1 MYMPYIKFQD
11 SSIGGSQ
18 VSKLLSIT
26 DRQMDGQTDGC
37 TDRRTD
43 RPKPICPLNF
53 SEVGGIKRINS
64 YRKEFALTG
73 ANSFFY
79 EFTLIETISKTEN
92 ARVCFP

>member
-1 MYMPYIKFQD
+1 M
-11 SSIGGSQ
+11 
-18 VSKLLSIT
+18 
-26 DRQMDGQTDGC
+26 DRQTDAQTDG
-37 TDRRTD
+37 RTG
-43 RPKPICPLNF
+43 PNQYAPLNF